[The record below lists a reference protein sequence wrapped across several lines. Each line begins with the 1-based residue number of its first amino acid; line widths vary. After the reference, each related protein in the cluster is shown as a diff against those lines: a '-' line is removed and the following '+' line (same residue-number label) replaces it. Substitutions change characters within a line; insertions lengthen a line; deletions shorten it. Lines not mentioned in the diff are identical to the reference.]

1 MRPTGSGEICNM
13 SAKAAKEVQI
23 SAVIATLNRIPWLI
37 STVRDCQRQ
46 KGVRKEIIVVDQTPR
61 KSWNPKELAWVK
73 RNCRYYFRAK
83 KGVSAARNFGIRK
96 AKGGIVLFLDD
107 DVRFG
112 PRLFQRHYL
121 SHQEPKVGGVF
132 GLILEKNETN
142 ETEAVKKWEKR
153 LEASQTAGKES
164 REILWAPSG
173 NTSYKRKNLRQ
184 VGGFDEKLKI
194 FCEDADL
201 SVRVRFA
208 GWKMIFNP
216 TAQILHLSAKQGGL
230 EHRNCAQDEKNKW
243 QKLQDIIYYHLK
255 HRRQF
260 GGLSVLRQF
269 YATLRMY
276 LINKKIFR
284 IKKDH
289 IKKYFNCWLS
299 GLSLCCRKDA

>member
-1 MRPTGSGEICNM
+1 M

-61 KSWNPKELAWVK
+61 KCWKPKELAWVK

-142 ETEAVKKWEKR
+142 KNEAVKKWEKR
-153 LEASQTAGKES
+153 LVVMRMNNGKS

-173 NTSYKRKNLRQ
+173 NTSYKRKALNQTGR
-184 VGGFDEKLKI
+184 FDEKLRVY
-194 FCEDADL
+194 CEDADL
-201 SVRVRFA
+201 SVRIRF
-208 GWKMIFNP
+208 GGNLLLFNP
-216 TAQILHLSAKQGGL
+216 KASLFHLGANQGGL
-230 EHRNCAQDEKNKW
+230 EHRNKNKNPLNKW
-243 QKLQDIIYYHLK
+243 LRLRDISYYHCKHLK
-255 HRRQF
+255 RFGPYSIICQIWETARQYLLNKNLF
-260 GGLSVLRQF
+260 KLTTKDFLLFIWQW
-269 YATLRMY
+269 YAGFKLAQKNY
-276 LINKKIFR
+276 
-284 IKKDH
+284 
-289 IKKYFNCWLS
+289 
-299 GLSLCCRKDA
+299 